1 MFLTVIDGFD
11 VFLPGRFSAS
21 SSLTAYVAIPI
32 FLGFTLCIGL
42 CIGVIPGQE

>member
-1 MFLTVIDGFD
+1 VFLTVIDGFD